1 VCSSALG
8 KWHKKCSACP
18 TENSMYPCQRRK
30 WQCGKTH
37 STCCD
42 TVQTGTIL
50 WWGATHSC
58 VIMRRHIIALQS
70 ISVVLRKFPV
80 QIQHWR
86 WFYCVELL
94 WFSLLCSGKL
104 DMRHTGS
111 TPPAATSLSI
121 YYALRLSWQCKLLK
135 KFVYKDHNE
144 TTHYYMTCDQF
155 CRPYARQHVQQAE
168 ILIQTKFTVNTS
180 SLRAAC
186 RCCNVQV
193 TALLMFIIH
202 RTSDRCCDAVGQ
214 FSYANC

>member
-1 VCSSALG
+1 MHFKASQLYSASFRC
-8 KWHKKCSACP
+8 KF
-18 TENSMYPCQRRK
+18 
-30 WQCGKTH
+30 
-37 STCCD
+37 STD
-42 TVQTGTIL
+42 V
-50 WWGATHSC
+50 
-58 VIMRRHIIALQS
+58 
-70 ISVVLRKFPV
+70 
-80 QIQHWR
+80 
-86 WFYCVELL
+86 
-94 WFSLLCSGKL
+94 
-104 DMRHTGS
+104 GS
-111 TPPAATSLSI
+111 TVSSFCDFLYSVQANWTCATQGRHRLLPHPFQFI
-121 YYALRLSWQCKLLK
+121 MRLSWQCKLLK